1 MTKGMGWSWLL
12 VPLLLGGCA
21 TAPDDSEG
29 GKKILVTPGAYRLIQ
44 ENHQATAVF
53 QANANKA
60 DSELVCERILY
71 EGYRE
76 VRTLCYAREEMDGVQ
91 RQHRDKFQELTLF
104 PGSGG

>member
-1 MTKGMGWSWLL
+1 MTKNMGWLWLL

-21 TAPDDSEG
+21 TAPDSSEG
-29 GKKILVTPGAYRLIQ
+29 SKRILVTPGAYRLIQ
-44 ENHQATAVF
+44 KNDQATAVF
-53 QANANKA
+53 QANANMA

-76 VRTLCYAREEMDGVQ
+76 VRTLCYSRDELEGTQ
-91 RQHRDKFQELTLF
+91 RQHRNRFQDLTLF